1 MRFALPETS
10 SINASPLEV
19 KTAKVKPSMTM
30 KGYSSR
36 QRTVEQTVSCS
47 GIGLHSG
54 EKVSFSLSPAP
65 EEAGIVFASTQSRGI
80 LRPSPARVI
89 STRLSTTIGND
100 ALTVQ
105 TVEHLLSALSGLGID
120 NVLVTVDGEEIPIVD
135 GSAAP
140 FVTLLQQAGIV
151 EQKRPRKVVRIL
163 RPILLEER
171 DRFIRIYPSDAPSIS
186 YTIRFNHPA
195 VAEQSYTYLPSEE
208 SFQRDIAPART
219 FGFLHEVERLRA
231 EGLIRGG
238 TIDNALVIGE
248 NGILNAQGLRFPD
261 EFVRHKILD
270 LIGDF
275 SLLGH
280 PICGRIEAHCS
291 GHALHIRLL
300 KELLAK
306 PESWAVE
313 EDRVGF
319 PARQLALSA

>member
-1 MRFALPETS
+1 M
-10 SINASPLEV
+10 
-19 KTAKVKPSMTM
+19 MM
-30 KGYSSR
+30 KGYSLR
-36 QRTVEQTVSCS
+36 QRTVGRTVSCS
-47 GIGLHSG
+47 GIGLHTG
-54 EKVSFSLSPAP
+54 KKVSFSLSPAP
-65 EEAGIVFASTQSRGI
+65 EGTGIIFTSTRSSDV
-80 LRPSPARVI
+80 LRPSPGRVT
-89 STRLSTTIGND
+89 STRLSTTIGNK

-105 TVEHLLSALSGLGID
+105 TVEHLLSALSGLGVD
-120 NVLVTVDGEEIPIVD
+120 NVMVTVDGEEIPIVD

-140 FVTLLQQAGIV
+140 FVTLLQQAGFV
-151 EQKRPRKVVRIL
+151 EQNRPRKVVRIL
-163 RPILLEER
+163 RPVMLEER
-171 DRFIRIYPSDAPSIS
+171 DRFIRIYPSDSPSIS

-195 VAEQSYTYLPSEE
+195 VAEQSFKYLPSEE

-248 NGILNAQGLRFPD
+248 SGILNAQGLRFPD

-300 KELLAK
+300 KELLSK
-306 PESWAVE
+306 PEDWAIE
-313 EDRVGF
+313 EDRVGL
-319 PARQLALSA
+319 PDGQLALSA